1 MRLVRTDTCSELSSP
16 LSAISSI
23 LAPSLIHSPSPSLV
37 STSIQAVSKI
47 FGQYAASISQ
57 SWSSESHVEA
67 KNLVSSIQS
76 GLAVFTTS
84 SDIEIQ
90 ERAVEALQL
99 LGFVDADLTSHVP
112 PARTAKGSSDDIPGM
127 EGGFESNNEG
137 QPSYPKSLFLFQPLF
152 TTHELNAVA
161 YKAQDA
167 VRIPEGL
174 NLDQDIVPGGGF
186 GDLPSEDLESEEEEQ
201 GLDLGEG
208 GGAGMDELRRVLR
221 EQDGKDKKKGRRKGK
236 EKKVEG
242 EVISPEE
249 KAEKARVC
257 CHLHLMI
264 KADGPQR
271 KAAKKAKAQEDPYY
285 LYDEKDADEDDV
297 DDIPIV
303 RLDDL
308 PTGKSADRCS
318 GARADETR

>member
-1 MRLVRTDTCSELSSP
+1 

-23 LAPSLIHSPSPSLV
+23 LSPSLSHSPSPTLI

-47 FGQYAASISQ
+47 FGQYAANVSQ
-57 SWSSESHVEA
+57 SWSAESHVEA
-67 KNLVSSIQS
+67 KNLVSSIKN
-76 GLAVFTTS
+76 GLAVFTAS
-84 SDIEIQ
+84 SDIDIQ

-99 LGFVDADLTSHVP
+99 LGFVDADLNSHVP
-112 PARTAKGSSDDIPGM
+112 PTRTAKATEDIPGM
-127 EGGFESNNEG
+127 EGGFEASSDS

-186 GDLPSEDLESEEEEQ
+186 ADLPSEELESEEEEK

-208 GGAGMDELRRVLR
+208 GGAGMEELRRVLR
-221 EQDGKDKKKGRRKGK
+221 EQDGKEKKKGRKKGK

-242 EVISPEE
+242 EVMSPEE
-249 KAEKARVC
+249 KAEKARVR
-257 CHLHLMI
+257 LM
-264 KADGPQR
+264 
-271 KAAKKAKAQEDPYY
+271 
-285 LYDEKDADEDDV
+285 
-297 DDIPIV
+297 V
-303 RLDDL
+303 RSLV
-308 PTGKSADRCS
+308 TSADS
-318 GARADETR
+318 QA

>member
-1 MRLVRTDTCSELSSP
+1 
-16 LSAISSI
+16 
-23 LAPSLIHSPSPSLV
+23 
-37 STSIQAVSKI
+37 
-47 FGQYAASISQ
+47 
-57 SWSSESHVEA
+57 
-67 KNLVSSIQS
+67 
-76 GLAVFTTS
+76 
-84 SDIEIQ
+84 
-90 ERAVEALQL
+90 
-99 LGFVDADLTSHVP
+99 
-112 PARTAKGSSDDIPGM
+112 M
-127 EGGFESNNEG
+127 EGGFESNDS

-186 GDLPSEDLESEEEEQ
+186 GDLPSEDLESEEEEK

-208 GGAGMDELRRVLR
+208 GGAGMEELRRVLR

-242 EVISPEE
+242 EVMSPEE
-249 KAEKARVC
+249 KAEKARVGIPVARD
-257 CHLHLMI
+257 LRLM
-264 KADGPQR
+264 AQR
-271 KAAKKAKAQEDPYY
+271 KAAKRAKAKEDPYY
-285 LYDEKDADEDDV
+285 LYDEKDADADDV

-308 PTGKSADRCS
+308 PEGQSISQSTHQ
-318 GARADETR
+318 

>member
-1 MRLVRTDTCSELSSP
+1 MVRTDAFSELTSP

-23 LAPSLIHSPSPSLV
+23 LAPSLVHSPSSSLI

-47 FGQYAASISQ
+47 FGQYAAATSQ

-76 GLAVFTTS
+76 GLAVFTAS

-90 ERAVEALQL
+90 ERAVEASQL

-112 PARTAKGSSDDIPGM
+112 PTRAVKGSSDDIPGM
-127 EGGFESNNEG
+127 EGGFESHNEG

-174 NLDQDIVPGGGF
+174 NLDHDIVPGGGF
-186 GDLPSEDLESEEEEQ
+186 SDLASEDLESEEEEK

-208 GGAGMDELRRVLR
+208 GGAGMEELRRVLR

-242 EVISPEE
+242 EVMSPEE

-257 CHLHLMI
+257 PFISSYGSKL
-264 KADGPQR
+264 
-271 KAAKKAKAQEDPYY
+271 
-285 LYDEKDADEDDV
+285 
-297 DDIPIV
+297 IPSAES
-303 RLDDL
+303 RQK
-308 PTGKSADRCS
+308 GKSQRGS
-318 GARADETR
+318 LLSV